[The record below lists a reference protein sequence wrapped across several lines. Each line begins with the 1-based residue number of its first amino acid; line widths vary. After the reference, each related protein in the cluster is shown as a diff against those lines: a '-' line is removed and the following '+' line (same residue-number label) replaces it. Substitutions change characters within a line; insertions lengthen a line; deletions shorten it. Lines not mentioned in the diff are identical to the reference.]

1 MSFLAEGSLI
11 LRLRH
16 VKSAV
21 IVSFEPPNLVYFV
34 FVLRY
39 TGNFCLRFLCV
50 ELWFCIGCDALYLW
64 AFVTKH
70 GYD

>member
-1 MSFLAEGSLI
+1 MRFLAEGSLI

-16 VKSAV
+16 VMSAV
-21 IVSFEPPNLVYFV
+21 IVSFGPQNTYFV
-34 FVLRY
+34 FVLWY
-39 TGNFCLRFLCV
+39 TEIICFRFLCV
-50 ELWFCIGCDALYLW
+50 ELQSCIGCDALYLW